1 MAQPS
6 VNDICLYLLDTAFN
20 ETKGTY
26 ISNCND
32 ISKFFSSTK
41 MPEYACRY
49 VVNFFSNFMDKV
61 RNEKKLQLRKLKEV
75 EEIAGNEV
83 STEAWSNQI
92 QLMTVAAIQNLEK
105 LSSGSPPKTSKYN
118 FFHHALS
125 LPSKAS
131 ENDRYW
137 FLAARRFFEFAETAT
152 NNAVS
157 DRLLREQVQHQE
169 DSYLERALQILD
181 YMDMRKC
188 ILNAAL
194 YEELLQCLR
203 VFFVLA
209 RCDRL
214 EHLDDEKKREGVQQI
229 RETADRLMCRFHNR
243 YHSPQQVNE
252 FSQYYDS
259 VVLVRIWIE
268 KNRISKIDKQKNS
281 NEDYSALFMLVTNM
295 MRCATKLHYNHSQN
309 PVVHYLELLRDI
321 KDIYPLFYTQHPPMM
336 QEMRQLMIENYIY
349 ASKNVAEI
357 DEELVDEYEAVSY
370 IFDIPDYEEL
380 RRCESTDERL
390 KREEMQDKGHLFR
403 SIYPKISL
411 RSEEVAG
418 REQRPTIDEPQLN
431 GMGKEAGPIEAG
443 PIGSRP
449 KGTMMKEEITDE
461 MAANEISSNSG
472 GTAPEDIQM
481 EESPRVGEQEE
492 GIPDGLLPERSSQ
505 DAPMQLDS
513 TENPGAR
520 DIEVIQLDSDEDEE
534 IEPGTAPTMD
544 KPQLNGMGKEAG
556 PTEAGPIESRPKGKM
571 MKEETIE
578 EMEGV
583 ANNGNVADNIPSNS
597 NGIAPEQYVDPGRG
611 DLQEAGNALLAAGA
625 HSTSRRR
632 RPEETLD
639 EEAPGVR
646 SHKISRHSSYK

>member
-105 LSSGSPPKTSKYN
+105 LSNQMIQFEDEVVGDEYKN
-118 FFHHALS
+118 ALQF
-125 LPSKAS
+125 LVL
-131 ENDRYW
+131 RYK
-137 FLAARRFFEFAETAT
+137 LDDSVL
-152 NNAVS
+152 VS